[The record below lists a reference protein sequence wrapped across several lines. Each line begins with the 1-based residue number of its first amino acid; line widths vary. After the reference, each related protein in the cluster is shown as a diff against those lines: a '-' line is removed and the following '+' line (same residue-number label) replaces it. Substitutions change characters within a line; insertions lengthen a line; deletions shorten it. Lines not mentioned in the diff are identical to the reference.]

1 MIVGTLFLLW
11 NTHTQNEFSSVWNV
25 RNVYI
30 QTKNNGYVF
39 FSMYNT
45 RTHNHHTNEP
55 TEEEK
60 KKHQTDFWATFG
72 KHTHTHKVP
81 NTTVSQKKKKNFPS
95 EFQYGETLMMM
106 IMDPLKIKQAQT
118 HNGTNHYSIQDNK
131 KRQKYCYQIQKR
143 MMWSKQQQQQQRATI
158 FSNKKMDR
166 SIPFDLFH
174 DGGGGWMDGWMDC
187 WWWWLLWWRYE
198 WWWWSFFFFLVLCRR
213 I

>member
-1 MIVGTLFLLW
+1 MVLMIMIVGTLFLLW

-72 KHTHTHKVP
+72 KHTHTHTHKVP

-143 MMWSKQQQQQQRATI
+143 MM
-158 FSNKKMDR
+158 
-166 SIPFDLFH
+166 
-174 DGGGGWMDGWMDC
+174 
-187 WWWWLLWWRYE
+187 
-198 WWWWSFFFFLVLCRR
+198 
-213 I
+213 